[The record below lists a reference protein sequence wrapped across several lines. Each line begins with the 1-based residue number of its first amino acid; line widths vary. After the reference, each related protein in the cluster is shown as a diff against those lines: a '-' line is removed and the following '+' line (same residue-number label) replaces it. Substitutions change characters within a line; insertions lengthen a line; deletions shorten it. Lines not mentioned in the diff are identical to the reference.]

1 MSDASLVVARPVR
14 PRRGARRSALG
25 MLRRAIPFAV
35 LLLAWWVA
43 TTGLRL
49 VPPFKLPAPEAVLE
63 AALDAFRQGVLV
75 EAVGSSILRMG
86 LGFVAGTAL
95 GISLG
100 VLVGTN
106 RYVAAFFSP
115 LATFFQAVAGVTW
128 IPLAVL
134 WFGLSWVSVA
144 FIVFNTVF
152 FLVFYTTLM
161 GVQTINPN
169 LVNSVRTL
177 GASRWQVIGEVL
189 LPGALPSVVN
199 GLRVGVGYG
208 WRALIAAEII
218 ASGQGLGVLIWE
230 GQKFFRVAD
239 IVLGLLLIGLISLA
253 MDRLLLRRLEAGTVE
268 RWGMVRDVRVV

>member
-1 MSDASLVVARPVR
+1 MSDTALVVARSLR
-14 PRRGARRSALG
+14 RRRGGAWWSLARGAGRV
-25 MLRRAIPFAV
+25 IPFAV
-35 LLLAWWVA
+35 VLLAWWLV
-43 TTGLRL
+43 TSGLRL
-49 VPPFKLPAPEAVLE
+49 VPPFRLPAPEAVLG
-63 AALDAFRQGVLV
+63 AAVDAYRQGVLV
-75 EAVGSSILRMG
+75 EAVGSSMLRMV
-86 LGFVAGTAL
+86 LGFVTGTAL

-106 RYVAAFFSP
+106 RYVAAFMTP

-134 WFGLSWVSVA
+134 WFGLGWVSVA

-177 GASRWQVIGEVL
+177 GGNRWVVIREVL
-189 LPGALPSVVN
+189 LPGALPSIVN

-218 ASGQGLGVLIWE
+218 ATGQGLGVLIWE

-239 IVLGLLLIGLISLA
+239 IVLGLLLIGLISFA
-253 MDRLLLRRLEAGTVE
+253 MDRLLLRRLESGTIE
-268 RWGMVRDVRVV
+268 RWGMVRDVRV